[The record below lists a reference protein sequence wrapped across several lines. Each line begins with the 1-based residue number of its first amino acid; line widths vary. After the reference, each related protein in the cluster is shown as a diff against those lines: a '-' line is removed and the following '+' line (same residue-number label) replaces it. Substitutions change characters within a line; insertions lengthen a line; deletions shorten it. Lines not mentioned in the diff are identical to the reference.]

1 VSPSPSSPADTSPE
15 AEALQIECW
24 RSTTIADRAEML
36 DRLCADVEA
45 FAPAGIRA
53 TRSQLSEIEGSS

>member
-1 VSPSPSSPADTSPE
+1 M
-15 AEALQIECW
+15 
-24 RSTTIADRAEML
+24 TIADRAEML